1 MKYTNG
7 QINQHELASYRG
19 AQQHHF
25 GITDCGTGAGGL
37 DAPFWHPVEQQE
49 KEASGTKYT
58 KAYKGQSPTA
68 ETVAL
73 QLLRKDRGKFVMWR
87 EKILV

>member
-1 MKYTNG
+1 MKDE
-7 QINQHELASYRG
+7 IAQHKLVSYRG

-25 GITDCGTGAGGL
+25 GITGCGTGAGGL

-49 KEASGTKYT
+49 KEASSTKYT
-58 KAYKGQSPTA
+58 EAYKGQSPTA

-73 QLLRKDRGKFVMWR
+73 QLLCKDMGKFVMWR
-87 EKILV
+87 EEILV